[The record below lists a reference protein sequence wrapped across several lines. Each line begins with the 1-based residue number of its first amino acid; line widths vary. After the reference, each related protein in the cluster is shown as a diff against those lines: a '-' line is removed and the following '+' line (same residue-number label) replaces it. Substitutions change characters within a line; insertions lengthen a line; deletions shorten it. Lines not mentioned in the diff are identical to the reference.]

1 MKIDN
6 TGKPLGTT
14 LSRAESRAAAK
25 TASRGAGTTSS
36 PTSDSVDVNAFS
48 ARLQSLTSTL
58 ANQPVVDD
66 AKVAE
71 IRQAISEGRF
81 TIHPEAIADQLVKN
95 VKDLLAKKS

>member
-14 LSRAESRAAAK
+14 LSRAESRSAAKAAA
-25 TASRGAGTTSS
+25 RGADTS
-36 PTSDSVDVNAFS
+36 TAASDSVDVNTFS

-58 ANQPVVDD
+58 ANQPVVDE

-81 TIHPEAIADQLVKN
+81 TVHPEAIADQLVKN
-95 VKDLLAKKS
+95 VKDLLNKKS